1 MTTARG
7 TSEGGVGK
15 VIDPTKNV
23 LDLVEA
29 ESRFQNAMR
38 EAEARRIDQRIEALS
53 HENDSLR
60 LQREGYEARLAVL
73 LSTQT
78 DKNASILASAV
89 ERLSNVTNERLS
101 ILERNQYMSA
111 GQAIIRD
118 PAITDA
124 LDRVKLS
131 EGKREGLNTAGA
143 LIIGACV
150 IISAMIG
157 VVAFIVANAGP

>member
-1 MTTARG
+1 MTTRATDG
-7 TSEGGVGK
+7 GGVGR
-15 VIDPTKNV
+15 VVDPTKNV

-29 ESRFQNAMR
+29 ANTRQDDMR
-38 EAEARRIDQRIEALS
+38 SELGRRLDERINALS

-60 LQREGYEARLAVL
+60 LQREGYEARIAVL

-101 ILERNQYMSA
+101 LLERNQYMNA

-118 PAITDA
+118 PAISEA
-124 LDRVKLS
+124 LDRVKIGEGRQAGLS
-131 EGKREGLNTAGA
+131 MAGA
-143 LIIGACV
+143 LIIGVCV
-150 IISAMIG
+150 IVSTLIG
-157 VVAFIVANAGP
+157 VVAFIVASAGA